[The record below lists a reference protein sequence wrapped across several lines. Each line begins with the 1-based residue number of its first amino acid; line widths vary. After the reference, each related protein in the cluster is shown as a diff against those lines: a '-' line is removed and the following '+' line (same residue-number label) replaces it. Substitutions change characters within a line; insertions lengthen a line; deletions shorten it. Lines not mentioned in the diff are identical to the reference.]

1 MPPKA
6 WLSVLPLC
14 LLLLAGTAAPS
25 SLYGDDRG
33 VTAAARAAAA
43 AAAAAGSA
51 GSAPG
56 ALKVN
61 CPSLITQ
68 TTDAGQPYATLALEP
83 VVATPVTGSSWNVE
97 PHAWSRPVTGGQFA
111 LGQTDVGYLAIA
123 DGGTSEETT
132 ATCTT
137 TVEVLDREAPVLQCP
152 SHLNGF
158 KLSLSRLADL
168 AGNITAADNS
178 RENMLVTCGTSPQ
191 IEGQLLCTAQD
202 SSHNIGTCTI
212 NVVNT
217 RLEALVLSM
226 LSALGAEDVN
236 LTLASM
242 SLVAAVLCAVLL
254 HLTFANQRL
263 MSDNSDV
270 PGTPVFV
277 SRTPG
282 SAPGSAPESPV
293 EEGSSPYLIRNVD
306 ALWEKFRPAHTPL
319 QLPPKLTP
327 NTADVMRSSGNRNRL
342 ETEVRWLAEQLAA
355 ATTRREEDAAYMQ
368 KLLDSERQ
376 QLQAARTEL
385 IEMKAAAE
393 DKLARMQEKLTLKEE
408 EFQGRDEARAEQLEA
423 AMDAHNVERSR
434 LMSAA
439 AKARESAESVLVAHE
454 ADKVQIFE
462 LKSSLAKMQGREA
475 DLKAQAKES
484 ALRIAKAEE
493 RVLQLSSVVEEQKDA
508 FFTEAKDMEAKHAAT
523 TGVLQQRIDDA
534 VSLAEQERK
543 MNDQQAELIAS
554 LRDRVQAAEEQADTA
569 NQELLKSQV
578 ETREVRSTASVLKQ
592 ELEKATADA
601 VSERVG
607 AGDSEEQAIKL
618 RASLL
623 AATERIEE
631 LTLQLQARE
640 ASLQE
645 SKSQVAELESKK
657 DIMTANIGTLEAQ
670 LSTAVRH
677 EEQIHSANDDKVA
690 GLQTE
695 INELQS
701 SLLAATQASAQAQE
715 SERQAKDLWRE
726 SEKQV
731 HAQLEMLEAINRDV
745 AQLRREKVAAETLAA
760 DEKVTASA
768 LHQELQALATTKESS
783 VSTIATQTS
792 PLKARKS
799 TSNVLSEKLATLQ
812 KQAEQMREDTIH
824 MIGQGPTPRSAT
836 SGGQAVVIPRLV
848 PDKLCIVTPGSGKQA
863 PAKKARI
870 YRPSPARVT
879 SVPMESPSP
888 PRVGEHQ
895 AQELVVQPNKSG
907 PGENT
912 DFFAR
917 NPGIKDAVDSPLV
930 SAKRRSAVPSRCS
943 SSPTTPSE
951 ASEALRNL
959 RAQEQN
965 RATRPPPVPAAALSG
980 TKSPSAVPIP
990 NTPAKPSES
999 IASKHTATSSRWG
1012 PPHEA
1017 AHEEVVWPAERRMTT
1032 NTTGQPSLSE
1042 ELTWLHSP
1050 GA

>member
-1 MPPKA
+1 
-6 WLSVLPLC
+6 
-14 LLLLAGTAAPS
+14 
-25 SLYGDDRG
+25 
-33 VTAAARAAAA
+33 
-43 AAAAAGSA
+43 
-51 GSAPG
+51 
-56 ALKVN
+56 LKVD

-68 TTDAGQPYATLALEP
+68 TTDAGQPYATLLLKP
-83 VVATPVTGSSWNVE
+83 VVVTSVKGSSWDVE
-97 PHAWSRPVTGGQFA
+97 PHAWSRQVTGSQFA
-111 LGQTDVGYLAIA
+111 LGQTDVGYLAVA
-123 DGGTSEETT
+123 DAGTSEEAT

-137 TVEVLDREAPVLQCP
+137 TVEVIDREAPKLQCP
-152 SHLNGF
+152 SHINGF

-178 RENMLVTCGTSPQ
+178 GENMRVTCGTSPQ

-202 SSHNIGTCTI
+202 NSHNIGTCTI
-212 NVVNT
+212 DVVNS

-236 LTLASM
+236 LTFASI
-242 SLVAAVLCAVLL
+242 SLVAAVLCAGFLR
-254 HLTFANQRL
+254 LTFTNQQPTG
-263 MSDNSDV
+263 DNSEL
-270 PGTPVFV
+270 PRTPVFM

-376 QLQAARTEL
+376 HLQTARTEL
-385 IEMKAAAE
+385 IEIKATAE
-393 DKLARMQEKLTLKEE
+393 DKLTRMQEKLTLKEE

-423 AMDAHNVERSR
+423 AMDVHNVERSR

-439 AKARESAESVLVAHE
+439 AKARESAEAVLVAHE
-454 ADKVQIFE
+454 ADKVKIFE
-462 LKSSLAKMQGREA
+462 LKSSLAKMQDREA
-475 DLKAQAKES
+475 ELKAKAEES
-484 ALRIAKAEE
+484 ALHIAKAEE
-493 RVLQLSSVVEEQKDA
+493 RVLRLSSVVEEQKDA
-508 FFTEAKDMEAKHAAT
+508 FFTEAKDMEANHAAA

-534 VSLAEQERK
+534 QAVAEQERK
-543 MNDQQAELIAS
+543 MNDRQAELIAS
-554 LRDRVQAAEEQADTA
+554 LRDRVQVAEEEADTA
-569 NQELLKSQV
+569 KQELLKSQV
-578 ETREVRSTASVLKQ
+578 ETREVRSIVSTLQK

-601 VSERVG
+601 ESEKAG
-607 AGDSEEQAIKL
+607 AVDSEEQATELKT
-618 RASLL
+618 SLL

-631 LTLQLQARE
+631 LTSQLEARE
-640 ASLQE
+640 ASLQK
-645 SKSQVAELESKK
+645 SKLQVAELKSKK
-657 DIMTANIGTLEAQ
+657 DIMTANIGTLEAK

-677 EEQIHSANDDKVA
+677 QEQIQSANDDKVA
-690 GLQTE
+690 GLQTQ
-695 INELQS
+695 IYELQS
-701 SLLAATQASAQAQE
+701 SLLAATEASAQAQE
-715 SERQAKDLWRE
+715 SERQATNLWRE

-745 AQLRREKVAAETLAA
+745 AQLRKEKVAAETLAG
-760 DEKVTASA
+760 DEKVTAAA
-768 LHQELQALATTKESS
+768 LHKELQALAATKESI

-836 SGGQAVVIPRLV
+836 SGQAVVIPRLV

-863 PAKKARI
+863 PAKKPRI
-870 YRPSPARVT
+870 YRPSPARVI
-879 SVPMESPSP
+879 SAPMESPSP
-888 PRVGEHQ
+888 PRIGENQ
-895 AQELVVQPNKSG
+895 AQELVAQPAKFG
-907 PGENT
+907 TEEDT
-912 DFFAR
+912 HFFAR
-917 NPGIKDAVDSPLV
+917 NPGIQDAVGSPLL
-930 SAKRRSAVPSRCS
+930 SAKRRSAIASPRS

-951 ASEALRNL
+951 ASKALRKL

-965 RATRPPPVPAAALSG
+965 RAIRPPPVPAAALSG
-980 TKSPSAVPIP
+980 TNSPSAVPIP
-990 NTPAKPSES
+990 KTPAELSES
-999 IASKHTATSSRWG
+999 IASTSTMPSSRWG

-1017 AHEEVVWPAERRMTT
+1017 AHEEVVWPAERRITT
-1032 NTTGQPSLSE
+1032 STTGRPSLSE